1 MKFALFGGS
10 FNPPHFGHL
19 MACHYVLGLG
29 YDRVVMLPVYNH
41 PLNKKLL
48 PFDQRFEMCCLLAND
63 YDKIVVSVRERDNP
77 TGKTIDLLKQYEES
91 KIPNHGWVIG
101 SDCMAVKNE
110 WEGFDEVEKIIEL
123 IPVNRFGAV
132 IKGRLVEFSSTY
144 VRKTLASGE
153 EPEILPVSIL
163 DYIYKNKID
172 KQFTKEGG
180 IL

>member
-1 MKFALFGGS
+1 
-10 FNPPHFGHL
+10 
-19 MACHYVLGLG
+19 
-29 YDRVVMLPVYNH
+29 
-41 PLNKKLL
+41 
-48 PFDQRFEMCCLLAND
+48 
-63 YDKIVVSVRERDNP
+63 
-77 TGKTIDLLKQYEES
+77 
-91 KIPNHGWVIG
+91 
-101 SDCMAVKNE
+101 MAVKNE

-132 IKGRLVEFSSTY
+132 IKGKLVEFSSTY